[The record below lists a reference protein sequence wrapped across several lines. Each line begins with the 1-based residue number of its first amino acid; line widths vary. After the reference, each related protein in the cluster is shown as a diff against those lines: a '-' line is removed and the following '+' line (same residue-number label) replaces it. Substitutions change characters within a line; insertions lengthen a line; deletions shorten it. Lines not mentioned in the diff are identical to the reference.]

1 MTLRACREICPR
13 VKLLCLAVFEILLN
27 IVSLRNRTPSKTLS
41 HLWVCV
47 SHWISGHLPQ
57 LALSAPQKTTPPPKS
72 AMDTTVKQEKSY
84 AYMFWTYYRQHVEF
98 ECASFK
104 SNSKTSRE
112 DQCSN
117 YWCLIQMLYK
127 PSIQT
132 IESICTNLL
141 PFAHPTVRILIRL
154 SSFVGQVQQLVSKL
168 NSEPAD

>member
-1 MTLRACREICPR
+1 MFGN
-13 VKLLCLAVFEILLN
+13 LLH

-41 HLWVCV
+41 HLSACV

-57 LALSAPQKTTPPPKS
+57 LVLSAPQKTTPPPKS

-84 AYMFWTYYRQHVEF
+84 AYMYWAYFWQHVEF
-98 ECASFK
+98 KCVSLK

-112 DQCSN
+112 GQCNN
-117 YWCLIQMLYK
+117 YWYLIKILYK

-132 IESICTNLL
+132 IESICINLL
-141 PFAHPTVRILIRL
+141 PFARPTVRILIRL

-168 NSEPAD
+168 NLEPAD